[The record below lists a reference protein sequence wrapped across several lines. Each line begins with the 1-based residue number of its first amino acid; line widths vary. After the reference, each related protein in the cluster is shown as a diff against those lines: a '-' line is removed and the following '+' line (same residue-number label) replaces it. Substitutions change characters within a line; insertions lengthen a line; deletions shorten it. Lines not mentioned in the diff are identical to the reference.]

1 MMNRVLSGIIIAAIC
16 MVTLVGCNNMKFD
29 QITNKND
36 LLTEKYPI
44 IQIEE
49 LQSAAEAGDMTFSN
63 FKKEFNV
70 QCMRK
75 THQGYYVVLL
85 LEDGGNAFAFF
96 DQKDTLIRVMVFDC
110 FKSKIE
116 FQNQVAEGMPKS
128 EVLNL
133 DSNTIIAPVSAL
145 EITVHIVQE
154 GIFVLKYSRFRDGEI
169 IEDPIVTSIQ
179 FIENE
184 SISTNDDPFI
194 RDEIPFIFALDKQA
208 NEP

>member
-1 MMNRVLSGIIIAAIC
+1 MMSRILSGIIVIVMC
-16 MVTLVGCNNMKFD
+16 MVTLIGCNNMKFN
-29 QITNKND
+29 QTTNKND

-44 IQIEE
+44 MQIEE
-49 LQSAAEAGDMTFSN
+49 LQSTVETGDMTFSN
-63 FKKEFNV
+63 FKRDFDV

-85 LEDGGNAFAFF
+85 LEDGRNAFAFF
-96 DQKDTLIRVMVFDC
+96 NEKNILIRVMVLDS

-116 FQNQVAEGMPKS
+116 FQNQVVTQMPKS

-145 EITVHIVQE
+145 EITAHIVQE
-154 GIFVLKYSRFRDGEI
+154 GIFVVNYSRFRDGEL

-184 SISTNDDPFI
+184 SISTNEDPFI
-194 RDEIPFIFALDKQA
+194 RDEIPFVFEFDKA
-208 NEP
+208 SE

>member
-1 MMNRVLSGIIIAAIC
+1 MMSRILSGIIVIVMC
-16 MVTLVGCNNMKFD
+16 MVTLIGCNNMKFN
-29 QITNKND
+29 QTTNKND

-44 IQIEE
+44 MQIKE
-49 LQSAAEAGDMTFSN
+49 LQSTVETGDMTFSN
-63 FKKEFNV
+63 FKRDFNV
-70 QCMRK
+70 RCMRK

-85 LEDGGNAFAFF
+85 LEDGRNAFALFNE
-96 DQKDTLIRVMVFDC
+96 KNILIRVMVLDS

-116 FQNQVAEGMPKS
+116 FQNQVVTQMPKS

-145 EITVHIVQE
+145 EITAHIVQE
-154 GIFVLKYSRFRDGEI
+154 GIFVVKYSRFRDGEL

-184 SISTNDDPFI
+184 SISTNEDPFI
-194 RDEIPFIFALDKQA
+194 RDEIPFVFEFDKA
-208 NEP
+208 SE